1 MKLLVKTV
9 KNTPLLVAAA
19 SLLVVAGLLIA
30 STLLQLKPQ
39 NTELNQTINQRLRIQ
54 RLDSQHV
61 IVKSQ
66 MSGSQLD
73 SLPAQADVVKFQ
85 TEQDRLAKLF
95 NINIIQL
102 EAVSRN
108 SESRISS
115 ATDFDT
121 SIQGSYVGLRGWVT
135 ALLNSHPNLALRSLS
150 IKRVG
155 DDVAPL
161 RGQAQFTW
169 YAKAQNQ

>member
-1 MKLLVKTV
+1 MNSLVKTV
-9 KNTPLLVAAA
+9 QNTPLLAAA
-19 SLLVVAGLLIA
+19 ACLLVVAGLLKA

-39 NTELNQTINQRLRIQ
+39 NTDLNQTIDQRQRVQ
-54 RLDSQHV
+54 RLDSQQA
-61 IVKSQ
+61 IAKSRR
-66 MSGSQLD
+66 SGSQLD
-73 SLPAQADVVKFQ
+73 SLPAQADILKFQ

-95 NINIIQL
+95 NINIIQI
-102 EAVSRN
+102 ESVSRK
-108 SESRISS
+108 SENRISS

-155 DDVAPL
+155 DDIAPL